1 MDSEWQDYLHWSFK
15 GSHVL
20 FSGIYLDSFVKF
32 LVGSVLTVVVC
43 LTERLVTFAS
53 NNGWCPAWAGN
64 IRWRHAFW
72 KALLYG
78 IATLLRLA
86 YMLIAMSFH
95 VGLILVTVITLSIA
109 QFFIEYHDTPKHLSH
124 EKESY
129 SLVEEPLLYND
140 THVSSMP
147 THSRPRSKSKP
158 NHIFIH
164 PNQSNLAR
172 ADAAAFEM
180 GIGGNTERMRGN
192 MYTQEAAAWEM
203 GKGREGARALMGQP
217 RTRGEP
223 QRQSSFRVGSPSDS
237 ESDTS

>member
-1 MDSEWQDYLHWSFK
+1 MDSEWQDFLHWSLK

-20 FSGIYLDSFVKF
+20 FSGIYLDSLVKF
-32 LVGSVLTVVVC
+32 LMGSVLTIVVC
-43 LTERLVTFAS
+43 FAER
-53 NNGWCPAWAGN
+53 N

-95 VGLILVTVITLSIA
+95 VGLILVLVGTLSIA
-109 QFFIEYHDTPKHLSH
+109 QFFIEYQNIPKHLSQ
-124 EKESY
+124 EKDSY

-140 THVSSMP
+140 AHVSSTP

-158 NHIFIH
+158 DHIFIH
-164 PNQSNLAR
+164 PTQSNLAR

-192 MYTQEAAAWEM
+192 MYTEEATTWEM

-217 RTRGEP
+217 RVRGEP
-223 QRQSSFRVGSPSDS
+223 QRQSSFHVGSLSDS
-237 ESDTS
+237 ESGTS